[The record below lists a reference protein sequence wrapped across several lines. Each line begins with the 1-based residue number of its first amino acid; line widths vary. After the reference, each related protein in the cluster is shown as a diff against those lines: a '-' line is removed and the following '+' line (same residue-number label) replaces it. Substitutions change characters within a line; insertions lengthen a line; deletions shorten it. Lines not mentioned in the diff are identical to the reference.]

1 MILIDIATV
10 GCGIALLVAAVRIVL
25 GPTPADR
32 VVSADLLTFSAVA
45 LIALLGTRMMREGTF
60 DLVLV
65 ATMVSFLSA
74 VSLARALVRGQR

>member
-10 GCGIALLVAAVRIVL
+10 GCGIALLIAAVRIIL

-32 VVSADLLTFSAVA
+32 VVSADLLTFSAIA

-65 ATMVSFLSA
+65 ATMASFLTGI
-74 VSLARALVRGQR
+74 SLARALVRGRR